1 MSSIGPVVA
10 ELDRCPPGARRA
22 TGYRERAMET
32 IAAAVIAALAAL
44 GGVWLEKRS
53 QAGAD
58 ERRWAREDTARR
70 RLRGE
75 DAAFEV
81 RRALREATAL
91 FDASWTRA
99 QGRATKW
106 EDPPR
111 DELEAI
117 AERALDLAIE
127 IPDDGVRLF
136 VRNATSALMHADDA
150 NEAGGPTPWQIARSV
165 SAEADAVIGAYR
177 RGEGVPVATEVNA
190 AVAAAGEWRALM
202 DAYYGEQQ
210 AAWIKRRAE
219 SAAAKMAEARTVEEP
234 AAPTALGPG

>member
-1 MSSIGPVVA
+1 
-10 ELDRCPPGARRA
+10 
-22 TGYRERAMET
+22 MET

-53 QAGAD
+53 QAKAD
-58 ERRWAREDTARR
+58 ERRWAREDRARR

-75 DAAFEV
+75 DAAFEA
-81 RRALREATAL
+81 RKALREATAL

-99 QGRATKW
+99 HGRATQW

-117 AERALDLAIE
+117 TERALDLAIE
-127 IPDDGVRLF
+127 IPDEGVRLF
-136 VRNATSALMHADDA
+136 IRNAASALMYADDA
-150 NEAGGPTPWQIARSV
+150 NQGGGPPPWQIARSV

-177 RGEGVPVATEVNA
+177 LGERVPPATEVNA
-190 AVAAAGEWRALM
+190 AVAAAGEWRAQM
-202 DAYYGEQQ
+202 DAYYGERQ

-219 SAAAKMAEARTVEEP
+219 SAAARMAEARAAEEP
-234 AAPTALGPG
+234 AAPTQPA

>member
-1 MSSIGPVVA
+1 
-10 ELDRCPPGARRA
+10 
-22 TGYRERAMET
+22 MET

-53 QAGAD
+53 QAKAD

-75 DAAFEV
+75 DASFEA
-81 RRALREATAL
+81 RKALREATAL

-99 QGRATKW
+99 QGRATQW

-117 AERALDLAIE
+117 TERALDLAIE

-136 VRNATSALMHADDA
+136 VRNATSALMYTDDA
-150 NEAGGPTPWQIARSV
+150 NQAGGPPPWQIARSV

-177 RGEGVPVATEVNA
+177 RGEGVPAATEVNA
-190 AVAAAGEWRALM
+190 AVAAAGEWRAQM
-202 DAYYGEQQ
+202 DAYYGERQ

-219 SAAAKMAEARTVEEP
+219 SAAAKTAKTAEARTVEEP
-234 AAPTALGPG
+234 AAPTQPS